1 MSDEEPQFSNRDV
14 RMAELALELRLG
26 IRLLAR
32 AIACFAVAPLI
43 AFIAPRPYSLIIAGV
58 MALAGIAHLALGLKH
73 KRAADR
79 GMLAMA
85 DKAN

>member
-1 MSDEEPQFSNRDV
+1 MSDEQPQFSNRDV
-14 RMAELALELRLG
+14 RMAELGAELRLG

-32 AIACFAVAPLI
+32 AIACFAVSPLV
-43 AFIAPRPYSLIIAGV
+43 AFIAPRPYSLILAGV
-58 MALAGIAHLALGLKH
+58 FVLAGVAHLALGLKH

-79 GMLAMA
+79 GLLAMA

>member
-32 AIACFAVAPLI
+32 AIACFAVSPLV
-43 AFIAPRPYSLIIAGV
+43 AFIVPRPYSFVLAGVFAIAGV
-58 MALAGIAHLALGLKH
+58 AHLALGLKH